1 MGTFRNN
8 DNSVEIDIYVQR
20 LSSYIR
26 KNEESLANGLLCFS
40 KNRNPNKVKPLRL
53 SFTIHH
59 LYCIVEKIESSP
71 LGVDVGPLNI
81 KLDSPNHEPTFISFM
96 ANNARSS
103 KHFES
108 DAKSITSI
116 NSMKSIVLSASV
128 YWRNFTFSKDPKI
141 VNKDLR
147 YLYSSFTKIPC
158 LILTPKT
165 KIGSISGYEEYPC
178 DTSVPIK
185 MFKNLQVLELIDYE
199 PNEIFGWNTL
209 SEQLRI
215 LIIRNSKI
223 NDITEILFT
232 LVIDDE
238 NGRSSFNNHK
248 QLKKNEWLHENH
260 YFNQNS
266 NFSNTDHDSIANSN
280 IKYRRERAA
289 TTTLTGTTGS
299 LPKDFL
305 NDLKFSSQNSS
316 EKSYQNLPDNK
327 WSFLKQLTVSE
338 TSITSIPNY
347 IFKPLNN
354 LVKLNLSGNLL
365 QELPDGLDQLT
376 NVKYLNFADNYITNL
391 KSLPTNLKYLSTLN
405 FNNNKLEDIKGIES
419 LVAIEKIDFRR
430 NQLKTVECL
439 RPIVLQFINSSDK
452 FNNIYLS
459 GNGLP
464 KNYRT
469 DMFNLFN
476 GIKYKNSMKIDDSR
490 PGYFESALLF
500 DAEGAFKFLQK
511 FLDLDKDGAVSSPDS
526 TNADG
531 ALLDKLSPP
540 VVIKKQSAKS
550 QLQAINKGHTRASKS
565 TSDINEILDP
575 LSSLNLSNA
584 LIANTRRSTIIT
596 KTIASQVESP
606 TNSSPKSFT
615 ETNSIISSTPVQY
628 KQPSPLGNNQNLSNQ
643 LTFEA
648 SSFTTTKS
656 TPATSIIRH
665 SFHLPPNSPSNLQA
679 RSLKHSS
686 TMNQLDL
693 ESMNNPAPSVITP
706 VQVQVEGFQ

>member
-1 MGTFRNN
+1 MGTFSNN
-8 DNSVEIDIYVQR
+8 DNSVEIDIYVQK
-20 LSSYIR
+20 LSNYIR
-26 KNEESLANGLLCFS
+26 RNEDALANGLLCFS

-53 SFTIHH
+53 SFSIHH
-59 LYCIVEKIESSP
+59 LYCIAEKIESSP

-185 MFKNLQVLELIDYE
+185 MFKNLQVLEIIDYE

-223 NDITEILFT
+223 SDITEVLFT

-248 QLKKNEWLHENH
+248 QLKKNDWLHENH
-260 YFNQNS
+260 KFNLNS
-266 NFSNTDHDSIANSN
+266 NFSNNDHEPI
-280 IKYRRERAA
+280 IKYRRERAS
-289 TTTLTGTTGS
+289 TTAFSGTTGL
-299 LPKDFL
+299 LPKDFI
-305 NDLKFSSQNSS
+305 NDLKFGSN
-316 EKSYQNLPDNK
+316 EKSYQSENK

-338 TSITSIPNY
+338 TSITSIPSY

-376 NVKYLNFADNYITNL
+376 NIKYLNFADNYITNL
-391 KSLPTNLKYLSTLN
+391 RSLPKNLKYLSTLN
-405 FNNNKLEDIKGIES
+405 FNNNKLEDIKGIEN

-439 RPIVLQFINSSDK
+439 KPIVLLFIKNSDK
-452 FNNIYLS
+452 FNHIYLS

-464 KNYRT
+464 KNYRI
-469 DMFNLFN
+469 DIFNLFN
-476 GIKYKNSMKIDDSR
+476 GVKYKNSMKIDDSR

-511 FLDLDKDGAVSSPDS
+511 YLDSDKDKNGDDPNEILGEDS
-526 TNADG
+526 D
-531 ALLDKLSPP
+531 SPP
-540 VVIKKQSAKS
+540 PVQSARS
-550 QLQAINKGHTRASKS
+550 RLQAIGKGHNRGSKS

-584 LIANTRRSTIIT
+584 LNSNSRRSTIIT
-596 KTIASQVESP
+596 KTILSQVDTP
-606 TNSSPKSFT
+606 
-615 ETNSIISSTPVQY
+615 SSTSPSSITSTTPAQL
-628 KQPSPLGNNQNLSNQ
+628 KLPSPLGNNQNLSNQ
-643 LTFEA
+643 LNFEA
-648 SSFTTTKS
+648 PAFVTTKS
-656 TPATSIIRH
+656 APASNIIRH
-665 SFHLPPNSPSNLQA
+665 SFNLPPSPSNLQS
-679 RSLKHSS
+679 RSLKHST

-693 ESMNNPAPSVITP
+693 ESMNNPAPSVMTP